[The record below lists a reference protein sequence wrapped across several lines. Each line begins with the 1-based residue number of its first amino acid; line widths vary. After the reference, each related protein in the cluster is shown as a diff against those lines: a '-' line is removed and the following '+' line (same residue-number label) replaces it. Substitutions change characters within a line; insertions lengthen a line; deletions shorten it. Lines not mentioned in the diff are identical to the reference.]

1 MSKIAFFILNIIIS
15 TQLFVAAAYFILYE
29 YDDLFFSSKM
39 VTDICL
45 IRGIFYWIMLIAAKI
60 YIFIFLYKIT
70 DPEIPLG
77 KFFAK
82 LKTEKRFRKIILSL
96 AILLDLFLYGIVTLV
111 SSHSFIRILIDPL
124 IMGTGVTLSYISLFI
139 WFEKHKEQEVNT

>member
-15 TQLFVAAAYFILYE
+15 TQFLGAPAYFHLTQHYDLLFCFKIVADTCWTSTILYW
-29 YDDLFFSSKM
+29 LMS
-39 VTDICL
+39 
-45 IRGIFYWIMLIAAKI
+45 IAAKI
-60 YIFIFLYKIT
+60 YIFIFLYKTT

-96 AILLDLFLYGIVTLV
+96 AILLDLFLCGIVTLV
-111 SSHSFIRILIDPL
+111 FSHSFIRILIDPL

-139 WFEKHKEQEVNT
+139 WFDKNKELATNT

>member
-15 TQLFVAAAYFILYE
+15 TQLFGVAAYFFLFQ
-29 YDDLFFSSKM
+29 YDFLFFSSKTE
-39 VTDICL
+39 TDICL
-45 IRGIFYWIMLIAAKI
+45 ARAIFYWIMLIAAKI

-96 AILLDLFLYGIVTLV
+96 AILLDLFLCGLV
-111 SSHSFIRILIDPL
+111 AFVLSHSFIRMLIYSL

-139 WFEKHKEQEVNT
+139 WFEKHKEPETDL